1 MYWATFLGDTFHKLI
16 WSPWSDAIKRR
27 RLFTRKSNSAG
38 MIYECGRFLPASILL
53 QGCQMVYFL
62 TKNPNSGTLW
72 RALEWKMFF
81 YFIIIWNISWPFGT
95 IYAVWYSLWSF
106 GIFFLFWYVWNK
118 KYLATLQSS

>member
-1 MYWATFLGDTFHKLI
+1 
-16 WSPWSDAIKRR
+16 
-27 RLFTRKSNSAG
+27 
-38 MIYECGRFLPASILL
+38 
-53 QGCQMVYFL
+53 MVYFL